1 MLLDS
6 FNKVANTAQ
15 TTKNYYKMTANSGG
29 GIKRT
34 NTTKCLN
41 LSKAKMGQME
51 AISTKRFSNALNS
64 GKKFNKR
71 ETFAPSSQKLT
82 IDFRKHQAI
91 QPFAID
97 SNSVSSTKHIQQSAK
112 NY

>member
-15 TTKNYYKMTANSGG
+15 TTKNYYKMTANTGT

-41 LSKAKMGQME
+41 LSKAKMGQVE

-64 GKKFNKR
+64 GKKPNKR
-71 ETFAPSSQKLT
+71 DTFVPAT
-82 IDFRKHQAI
+82 
-91 QPFAID
+91 
-97 SNSVSSTKHIQQSAK
+97 
-112 NY
+112 